1 MKCRYFSELSRYQVE
16 KLTELY
22 HLDLLLFGYSTQV
35 QKGKLKKGKLKKGKL
50 KKERF
55 NYEKLTNE
63 NLIKESHPG
72 NSLAVILRN
81 SLM

>member
-35 QKGKLKKGKLKKGKL
+35 QKGKLKKGKLKK
-50 KKERF
+50 ERF